1 LKKKKKKIKA
11 IETHFVEHKNNDD
24 GESKS
29 KQFLSELLVYNEFLE
44 PLLTSKDF
52 NYSSRITVS

>member
-1 LKKKKKKIKA
+1 MMKPIKA

-29 KQFLSELLVYNEFLE
+29 KLFISELLVHNEFLE

-52 NYSSRITVS
+52 NYSS